1 MLIPH
6 AMSLCGRQFP
16 LYIVAENQIKD
27 NEGTKKEANVEGDD
41 AEKDKHKEHER
52 EKEKGVDVFILE

>member
-1 MLIPH
+1 MVD
-6 AMSLCGRQFP
+6 SF
-16 LYIVAENQIKD
+16 LYILLLKIKD
-27 NEGTKKEANVEGDD
+27 NEGIKKEANVEGDD